1 MASKSGFGGK
11 QGSLSSRTEGK
22 QTIIDRAGSKHS
34 LIRAIAGPDIIT
46 WIDPTHI
53 SVADNADI
61 SSVNTIEGYPSVVG
75 NTAPKAMYNKVL
87 RSYSYNFAVN
97 DGAYIRF
104 SGAGNLFPSGL
115 KAATGIVRATFDDT
129 SAYHRVFMAD
139 GGNGNPWTGVDGA
152 WGFGGTDSSDQFAMV
167 VGEGAGGTNG
177 SLFQSTETI
186 TANTAYSLV
195 SVLDTVAVSTA
206 DILKIYKDGAE
217 LAGSLTDDD
226 VDPGTLVENQLGVIG
241 GEQLNTSNNTV
252 NANGRL
258 RGSVSDFVILKRFLA
273 ASEASR
279 LSKALS
285 VP

>member
-1 MASKSGFGGK
+1 MRSGFGGK
-11 QGSLSSRTEGK
+11 TASSISSTSMGK
-22 QTIIDRAGSKHS
+22 QTVADRAGGKHS
-34 LIRAIAGPDIIT
+34 IVRAIGGADILT
-46 WIDPTHI
+46 WIDATNI
-53 SVADNADI
+53 SDAMAADI
-61 SSVNTIEGYPSVVG
+61 TSVKTLQGYQPTVG
-75 NTAPKAMYNKVL
+75 NTAPKAEYNTVL
-87 RSYSYNFAVN
+87 RSTAYDFATN
-97 DGAYIRF
+97 DGAYLRF
-104 SGAGNLFPSGL
+104 NGAGNLFPSGL
-115 KAATGIVRATFDDT
+115 KAATGVARVTFNDT

-152 WGFGGTDSSDQFAMV
+152 FGFGGTDSSDQFAML

-177 SLFQSTETI
+177 SLFQSTETM

-195 SVLDTVAVSTA
+195 STLDTVAVSTA
-206 DILKIYKDGAE
+206 DILKIYKDGTE